1 MRQVAWKQW
10 KTPGNRYKQ
19 LKRRGVSEYSAIRLG
34 GTSLGSWRIAKSPAL
49 THALDKAYW
58 RRVGLVSFLQL
69 YTLRHT

>member
-19 LKRRGVSEYSAIRLG
+19 LKSRGVSEFWAIRLG
-34 GTSLGSWRIAKSPAL
+34 GSSLGPWRVANSTAL
-49 THALDKAYW
+49 TQALGNAYW